1 MSLDANQRQL
11 EKSIRHE
18 TPGLL
23 KGMAGDKKKQLIEF
37 LQAKLAEAQP
47 GQVVMATQSQITTSP
62 VPPAELL
69 EGYNATIP
77 NGAERLFT
85 LVEGQS
91 AHRQSIETKVVDA
104 QAKRSDRGQ
113 IFAFILA
120 IVFAGLAAYFGAIG
134 QAWLAG
140 EVLTVTIGA
149 IITTFIMGQKNQQQN
164 LDKKAPGKPAK
175 SK

>member
-23 KGMAGDKKKQLIEF
+23 KGMPGDKKKQLIEF
-37 LQAKLAEAQP
+37 LQAKLVEAQP
-47 GQVVMATQSQITTSP
+47 GQMVVTQSQITTSP

-91 AHRQSIETKVVDA
+91 AHRQKIETLVVGA

-113 IFAFILA
+113 MFAFILA

-134 QAWLAG
+134 QVWLAG

-149 IITTFIMGQKNQQQN
+149 IVTTFIMGQKNQQQN
-164 LDKKAPGKPAK
+164 LDKKAPDKPAK